1 MPHHHGM
8 DTTNTDILC
17 LHEWRADSFTAD
29 CDVCG
34 RHAEKLVGESAD
46 DFLDRLADTGDV
58 SDR

>member
-1 MPHHHGM
+1 M